1 MSGWVERVRG
11 EGRRTDAMK
20 SPKAPPS
27 AKPITPETAVL
38 PGQDSMSICI
48 CDVRVS
54 LSSCILLPVRID
66 PSFLPPLLGRPI
78 TEASKEKATSID
90 WKGRERTLRTA
101 AIVCASAPSTPP
113 PPGGNSGPFIVVV
126 LWFVK
131 LRSGRDREMFFKSGS
146 SRREAEV
153 FRVRG

>member
-1 MSGWVERVRG
+1 VSGWVERGRG

-66 PSFLPPLLGRPI
+66 PSFLPPRQTHHRSFEG
-78 TEASKEKATSID
+78 EGDSID

-101 AIVCASAPSTPP
+101 AIVCASAPSMPP

-126 LWFVK
+126 LWLVK

-153 FRVRG
+153 FGVRG